1 MRLDEIFR
9 TLGSDIFLGIAGIIL
24 LYALFFVGY
33 FVIYRKI
40 LKGSKKISHRQ
51 MIMVALMTGYLIVI
65 IGITLLGRV
74 QGMYG
79 RVNFHFLSSYK
90 AAWNKFD
97 VRSWQYIIF
106 NIIMFVPL
114 GILLPIAHKK
124 FQNVVFTLSAG
135 LTLTLA
141 IELFQYITGSGIFEL
156 DDIINNLMGTV
167 VGYSII
173 MTFFSLK
180 NVQEHKF
187 KKSAA
192 YFLPSLIVILSFA
205 VVFAYYDS
213 KEFGNLSENYDYKL
227 NMNDVTIITE
237 LGFST
242 EKRTATVYK
251 APSLSKD
258 SARDFVVDFFNN
270 INVDASNIETI
281 DYYEETVYWVRGDDS
296 YNIWLNNLD
305 GSYSYTDYSMFDD
318 AVPKIATAEVIKEKL
333 KHFNINVPDNYY
345 AFAYDEDGNYS
356 FRVNKNVDGNTLI
369 NGKLSCSY
377 YSDDTIKSIDNNMV
391 VYEKVK
397 NSNVISGMEAYEKI
411 KKGKFSYG
419 MYADKIDIIEVN
431 DISLDY
437 RLDSKGYYQ
446 PVYVFNSL
454 INDEPYSIIIPALP

>member
-24 LYALFFVGY
+24 LYALFGIGY
-33 FVIYRKI
+33 FIIYRKI
-40 LKGSKKISHRQ
+40 LKGSKKISRRQ
-51 MIMVALMTGYLIVI
+51 MIMTALITGYLIII

-74 QGMYG
+74 QGVYG
-79 RVNFHFLSSYK
+79 RVNLHFLSSYK

-135 LTLTLA
+135 LTLTIT
-141 IELFQYITGSGIFEL
+141 IELFQYVTGCGIFEL
-156 DDIINNLMGTV
+156 DDIFNNLMGTV

-180 NVQEHKF
+180 RKQEHKF

-192 YFLPSLIVILSFA
+192 YFLPSLIVILSF
-205 VVFAYYDS
+205 VSVFAYYDS
-213 KEFGNLSENYDYKL
+213 KEFGNLSENYDYKI

-242 EKRTATVYK
+242 EKRTAPVYK
-251 APSLSKD
+251 APSLSRD
-258 SARDFVVDFFNN
+258 SAKDFAVEFFNN
-270 INVDASNIETI
+270 INIDTSNIEII
-281 DYYEETVYWVRGDDS
+281 DYYEETVFWVRGDDA

-305 GSYSYTDYSMFDD
+305 GSYSYTDYSMFDN

-333 KHFNINVPDNYY
+333 KHFNINVPDGYY

-356 FRVNKNVDGNTLI
+356 FRVKNVVGNTLI
-369 NGKLSCSY
+369 NGDLSCSY
-377 YSDDTIKSIDNNMV
+377 YSDDTIKSIENNMV

-397 NSNVISGMEAYEKI
+397 DSNVISEMEAYEKI

-419 MYADKIDIIEVN
+419 MYADKIDTIEVN
-431 DISLDY
+431 GISLDY

-446 PVYVFNSL
+446 PVYIFNSL